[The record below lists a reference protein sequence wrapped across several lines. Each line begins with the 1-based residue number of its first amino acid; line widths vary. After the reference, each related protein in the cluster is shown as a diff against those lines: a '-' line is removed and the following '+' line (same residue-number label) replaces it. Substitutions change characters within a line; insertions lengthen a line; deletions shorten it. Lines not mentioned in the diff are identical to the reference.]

1 MEINK
6 NLLWL
11 ETGEKGEDGMALTVR
26 FTGRIGES
34 AGMGLLLTGPDGYRQ
49 EQKLFLTEE
58 KEAVFFCPG
67 VNLWDPEHPFL

>member
-11 ETGEKGEDGMALTVR
+11 ETGEKGEKGMALTVR

-34 AGMGLLLTGPDGYRQ
+34 AGMGLLLTGPD
-49 EQKLFLTEE
+49 
-58 KEAVFFCPG
+58 
-67 VNLWDPEHPFL
+67 